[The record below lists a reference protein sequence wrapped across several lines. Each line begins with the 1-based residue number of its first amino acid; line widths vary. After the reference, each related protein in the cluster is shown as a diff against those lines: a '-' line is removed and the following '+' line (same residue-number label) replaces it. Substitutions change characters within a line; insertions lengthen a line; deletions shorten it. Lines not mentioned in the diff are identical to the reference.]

1 MRLGQNAAI
10 APAALSNGVGVIAVL
25 TLGPLLA
32 YSIATSGSFPLPLV
46 MLGIL
51 VLPFAALQY
60 PHAAMAIGVL
70 VMALPYTWSPH
81 VPKIGGAFGVL
92 VGLALAFSAVIV
104 LRNFRPTAVDW
115 LVAIYA
121 VTPTPIALLNGQG
134 FHLVTLLAP
143 ATTFPYF
150 GFRWFFHATGARRT
164 FPTAVIWAGI
174 ITSVLGVIETV
185 GGRNPILPAQT
196 FNAPGTP
203 QVWDVP
209 LHRNGILRAESTF
222 GHPIAFGMFLLIPLA
237 FAASRPGTRYLLA
250 TGVILAGELVTLS
263 RGPWLGAAAVM
274 LVLSRWNRRR
284 ITVAVALAAVAVFVI
299 PPLHA
304 LILQTG
310 GTSSE
315 SGQTAHY
322 RLGLITGAFHHLTF
336 FGHEGSDITLL
347 IPGFADVTSWLAVV
361 ILNRGVIGLVE
372 LIAFVLLVVRLVLL
386 ARRDGGRDYLAAG
399 AAMIGQLV
407 GLLTVTLITSYEF
420 FFWAS
425 LAYLVA
431 TAQDSEQ
438 RLRARLD
445 GHALATA

>member
-150 GFRWFFHATGARRT
+150 G
-164 FPTAVIWAGI
+164 
-174 ITSVLGVIETV
+174 
-185 GGRNPILPAQT
+185 
-196 FNAPGTP
+196 
-203 QVWDVP
+203 
-209 LHRNGILRAESTF
+209 
-222 GHPIAFGMFLLIPLA
+222 
-237 FAASRPGTRYLLA
+237 
-250 TGVILAGELVTLS
+250 
-263 RGPWLGAAAVM
+263 
-274 LVLSRWNRRR
+274 
-284 ITVAVALAAVAVFVI
+284 
-299 PPLHA
+299 
-304 LILQTG
+304 
-310 GTSSE
+310 
-315 SGQTAHY
+315 
-322 RLGLITGAFHHLTF
+322 
-336 FGHEGSDITLL
+336 
-347 IPGFADVTSWLAVV
+347 
-361 ILNRGVIGLVE
+361 
-372 LIAFVLLVVRLVLL
+372 
-386 ARRDGGRDYLAAG
+386 
-399 AAMIGQLV
+399 
-407 GLLTVTLITSYEF
+407 
-420 FFWAS
+420 
-425 LAYLVA
+425 
-431 TAQDSEQ
+431 
-438 RLRARLD
+438 
-445 GHALATA
+445 